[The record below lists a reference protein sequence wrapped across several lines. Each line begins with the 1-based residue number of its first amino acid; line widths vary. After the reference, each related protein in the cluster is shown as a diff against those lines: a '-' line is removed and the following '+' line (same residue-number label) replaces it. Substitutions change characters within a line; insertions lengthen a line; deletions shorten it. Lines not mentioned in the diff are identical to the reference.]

1 MNLEKKELLSDE
13 EINLNEVVKVLWKEK
28 YKIFI
33 FSFVFCIFGLLISF
47 STSDIYKSEAI
58 LASSDQSNLN
68 NLLDRYSGIA
78 SLTGLN
84 ISGSGEIDKV
94 EMGIEIMSSLDFF
107 EKFSASKDIL
117 FLVAAVKGW
126 DSKNDTFQIDQEVY
140 DFKTK
145 KWNSSGKFS
154 INGKP
159 SLQDVHSKFIDNLDI
174 EKDLDSGFL
183 KISYKHFSP
192 KAAKD
197 ILEELILQINELIRQ
212 KDISEA
218 ENSIKFLQEE
228 MIKNKFIG
236 VQSAMSN
243 LIQSQME
250 TIMVANASS
259 EYLFK
264 ILSSPFVPERKD
276 SPNRLLIVIITFLIG
291 FFLSLIYFFYLKFL
305 RESLND

>member
-13 EINLNEVVKVLWKEK
+13 EINLNEVAKVLWKEK

-47 STSDIYKSEAI
+47 SISDIYKSEAI

-145 KWNSSGKFS
+145 EWNSSGKFS

-183 KISYKHFSP
+183 KISYKHVSP

-276 SPNRLLIVIITFLIG
+276 SPNRLLIVILTFLIG